1 LRDPGAPAAGATLAV
16 LSVEV
21 KVSRCTL
28 GAGAAL
34 HIELA
39 LAFARAGALGGK
51 GSPFVALTALAL
63 VSIVSRSTLLAV
75 WALEALQTVAGTSI
89 RLTVSRGA
97 GRITGAGQTGF
108 GKRCIQLPVESTL
121 AELALIAS
129 RVIGAALADALVQE
143 GVVGAALG
151 MTIALADFT
160 LSAQLKWS
168 VLEEWTALVALITAG
183 IVLADALQQ
192 GISWRFLGA
201 IGMTMAIQAGTDLQ
215 LGE

>member
-1 LRDPGAPAAGATLAV
+1 LGDPGAPAAGATLAV
-16 LSVEV
+16 LSVQVE
-21 KVSRCTL
+21 VSRRTL

-39 LAFARAGALGGK
+39 LAFARTGSLGGK
-51 GSPFVALTALAL
+51 GSPFVTLTAFAL

-108 GKRCIQLPVESTL
+108 SERCIQLPVKSTL

-129 RVIGAALADALVQE
+129 RVIRAALANAFVQE

-151 MTIALADFT
+151 MTIALAHLT

-168 VLEEWTALVALITAG
+168 VLEERTALLALITAS
-183 IVLADALQQ
+183 IVL
-192 GISWRFLGA
+192 
-201 IGMTMAIQAGTDLQ
+201 TDGFFVCLKY
-215 LGE
+215 